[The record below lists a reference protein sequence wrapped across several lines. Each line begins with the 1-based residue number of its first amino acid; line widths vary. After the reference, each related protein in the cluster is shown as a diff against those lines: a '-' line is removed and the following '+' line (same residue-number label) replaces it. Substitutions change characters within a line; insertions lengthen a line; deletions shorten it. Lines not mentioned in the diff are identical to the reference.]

1 MQPVILPSAR
11 RHGVADEDMLHAL
24 RNATDAFTDQGQ
36 YGLTVYVGPARDDI
50 TTLEIGVDDNADP
63 LVVVHAM
70 RARKRYL
77 R

>member
-24 RNATDAFTDQGQ
+24 RNTVDAFADQGQ
-36 YGLTVYVGPARDDI
+36 FDLTVYVGSARDDV
-50 TTLEIGVDDNADP
+50 TMLEIGVDAAAEP

>member
-1 MQPVILPSAR
+1 MRPVVLPSAR

-24 RNATDAFTDQGQ
+24 RNAVDAFAHQGR
-36 YGLTVYVGPARDDI
+36 YGLTVYVGPARDES
-50 TTLEIGVDDNADP
+50 TMLEIGVDDATAP

-70 RARKRYL
+70 RARTRYL